1 MAITNAQIAQ
11 ALANKTT
18 AVEGNAAQ
26 PLYYDGTM
34 FHSGKVEVSK
44 DITNTIVNNIISAE
58 KLTTGNTDKMLST
71 ANGSTYFGNITG
83 VGGRVQRVEVD
94 FDEAVWSIEVPG
106 IEKDKIDVF
115 TVADKIYVDIQ
126 TSEKAVTKERK
137 VFQLAEDE
145 TVTGTKLELG
155 VLKITIDRPAKRQV
169 IEIA

>member
-106 IEKDKIDVF
+106 IEKDRIDVF
-115 TVADKIYVDIQ
+115 TVADKIYVDIK
-126 TSEKAVTKERK
+126 TGGTVTNERK
-137 VFQLAEDE
+137 MFQLDEGE
-145 TVTGTKLELG
+145 TVKSTKLELG
-155 VLKITIDRPAKRQV
+155 VLKITIDRPAKRQA
-169 IEIA
+169 IEIS